1 MMVGKRGGNNVQRLL
16 ENRPI
21 SGRIQ
26 IRPAAGDLA
35 PDLSDSLFN
44 LAPGG
49 GQPQWCQFQKC

>member
-1 MMVGKRGGNNVQRLL
+1 MVGKQGGNNVQRLL

-35 PDLSDSLFN
+35 HDLPDSFFSLA
-44 LAPGG
+44 L
-49 GQPQWCQFQKC
+49 